1 MPACAGRWVPRA
13 GGPRPFPNP
22 LALHPSYA
30 SITASIT
37 VDITA
42 GITVDITASI
52 PVGITAAPTPHA
64 GGGSSGTGG
73 RSLPNTER

>member
-42 GITVDITASI
+42 SI
-52 PVGITAAPTPHA
+52 PVGITAATPHA

>member
-30 SITASIT
+30 S
-37 VDITA
+37 ITA